1 MAKAVAK
8 TKDVLAIVNTGGKQ
22 YPVREGDTITVEK
35 LDAEVGAT
43 VELDTVGAF
52 SDDGAL
58 ADTAPKV
65 QAEVVRQ
72 FRDRKIVVFKKKRRK
87 GYHKK
92 QGHRQSQT
100 ELRIAK
106 IG

>member
-1 MAKAVAK
+1 MAKK
-8 TKDVLAIVNTGGKQ
+8 KDMLAIVNTGGKQ

-43 VELDTVGAF
+43 VELETVGAF
-52 SDDGAL
+52 GEDGAL
-58 ADTAPKV
+58 AKTAPKV
-65 QAEVVRQ
+65 KAEVLVQDRA
-72 FRDRKIVVFKKKRRK
+72 RKIVVFKKKRRK

-92 QGHRQSQT
+92 QGHRQQQT
-100 ELRIAK
+100 TVRIEK

>member
-1 MAKAVAK
+1 MAKK
-8 TKDVLAIVNTGGKQ
+8 KELLAIIKTGGKQ
-22 YPVREGDTITVEK
+22 FPVREGDTITIEK

-43 VELDTVGAF
+43 VELEAINAF
-52 SDDGAL
+52 GEGGAL
-58 ADTAPKV
+58 AEKAPTVK
-65 QAEVVRQ
+65 AEVLEQ

-92 QGHRQSQT
+92 QGHRQSLT
-100 ELRIAK
+100 TVRIAK